1 MGIYAHDMSIEYQN
15 WIPVQT
21 PGNLLMASD
30 NQTITAF
37 KNCNVT
43 VIKPV
48 TDFFNVLNKKKKFKT
63 SKPLNNSTSPR
74 INFQSPHSIEYEIQ
88 FFV

>member
-21 PGNLLMASD
+21 PGNLLVASD

-43 VIKPV
+43 VIKLV
-48 TDFFNVLNKKKKFKT
+48 TDFFNVLNKKKKNLKHQ
-63 SKPLNNSTSPR
+63 N
-74 INFQSPHSIEYEIQ
+74 H
-88 FFV
+88 